1 MTQGLFT
8 QWLYPVASGWP
19 PCISVIIT
27 TALLVKDADKL
38 TPGQPLTTT
47 TPYSIERV
55 LQNPPDWWM
64 TNAQLTHY
72 LALLLNPLTLTSS
85 QALLS
90 IQQPCSL
97 TQIQISSTTAQRYY
111 IKYMESDWSWLTSL
125 GHTRTSHTPWR
136 AAVAALTETI
146 LLSGM

>member
-1 MTQGLFT
+1 MQ
-8 QWLYPVASGWP
+8 LYPVASGWP
-19 PCISVIIT
+19 SCISIIIA

-38 TPGQPLTTT
+38 NLGQPLTIT

-90 IQQPCSL
+90 IQQPYSL
-97 TQIQISSTTAQRYY
+97 TQIQISSTTAQRCYS
-111 IKYMESDWSWLTSL
+111 KYMESD
-125 GHTRTSHTPWR
+125 
-136 AAVAALTETI
+136 
-146 LLSGM
+146 